1 MLACTPHLRTRH
13 LDLTGPWT
21 KHYGLCPDYF
31 LAAMMMRAEPT
42 DLRSVLNEA
51 QDAVPADHPV
61 GGRRR

>member
-1 MLACTPHLRTRH
+1 
-13 LDLTGPWT
+13 
-21 KHYGLCPDYF
+21 

-42 DLRSVLNEA
+42 DLRSVLNET